1 MVAREP
7 SGLRSISG
15 CQLALTTFGR
25 RRALRYALTALAGAS
40 TPVEV
45 PKSQYDAT
53 VEAKS
58 SLLECLFIE
67 EKFDL
72 LIENYLELEKTL
84 LECALGYL
92 AAPLLDNRR
101 ADTDRAL
108 FNRRLLNL
116 LSSART
122 YADQVREQHIPGIL
136 SKADA
141 VAVKAA
147 FSKEYDDRL
156 GYRAMDALR
165 NHALHFDAPVHLVNY
180 PSRRVERESGAVLAF
195 TVNPCLRT
203 EDLRR
208 NPKFKRA
215 VLRELEA
222 RSQPVDLK
230 PLVRQYVEGLWVV
243 HAQVRE
249 LTSPH
254 ILEWEATLD
263 LAKSTFLSGGNDVR
277 SAFLLAA
284 STLREDGTF
293 ETSVSLSD
301 KFNEYRRFLEA
312 KNGRLDSLSLRY
324 VTSETDDAKP

>member
-1 MVAREP
+1 MPECGPVDTEFVP
-7 SGLRSISG
+7 
-15 CQLALTTFGR
+15 R
-25 RRALRYALTALAGAS
+25 RVLHYALTALAGAS
-40 TPVEV
+40 TPVDIPEGR
-45 PKSQYDAT
+45 YEAT

-101 ADTDRAL
+101 ADGDRAL

-122 YADQVREQHIPGIL
+122 YADQVRDQHIPSLLPG
-136 SKADA
+136 AA
-141 VAVKAA
+141 AAAVKAA
-147 FSKEYDDRL
+147 FSKEYDDRI

-180 PSRRVERESGAVLAF
+180 PSKRVEKGSATALAF
-195 TVNPCLRT
+195 SVDPCLRT

-208 NPKFKRA
+208 NPKFKRT
-215 VLRELEA
+215 VLKELEA
-222 RSQPVDLK
+222 RGQTVNLK

-249 LTSPH
+249 LVAPR
-254 ILEWEATLD
+254 ILEWETVLER
-263 LAKSTFLSGGNDVR
+263 AKSTFLLGGNDER

-284 STLREDGTF
+284 SKLREDGTC
-293 ETSVSLSD
+293 ETSTSLSD

-324 VTSETDDAKP
+324 VTSEADDAKS